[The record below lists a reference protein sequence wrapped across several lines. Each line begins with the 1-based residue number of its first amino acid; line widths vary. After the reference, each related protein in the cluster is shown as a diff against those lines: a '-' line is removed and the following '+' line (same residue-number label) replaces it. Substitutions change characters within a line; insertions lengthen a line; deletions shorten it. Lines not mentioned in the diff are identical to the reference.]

1 MAIYHLST
9 KPVSR
14 SSGRTATASIAY
26 RAGVEIKDDRT
37 GKVHDYSKR
46 GGVVATKIFTPN
58 EIEVDRSELWNMA
71 EAAETRKNSRT
82 AREIVVNIPHEL
94 DQKTRGNA
102 VRDFARHLS
111 DKYGIAVDVAIHKPD
126 QHGDNRNHHAHLLLT
141 TRKLKRLESGSIGLT
156 SKSQL
161 ELSNT
166 QLKELELPR
175 AQDELKT
182 LRKTWADIT
191 NNYLERDGIE
201 ARIDHRSHADRGL
214 EKLPTEKLGWEASA
228 LERKGIKTATGDYNR
243 MVKAFNSTINE
254 VKLFD
259 KHIKLAKEALQ
270 ERTVQSESKPTHIKK
285 EDQTPIPSMYYDPS
299 KQAEITKLTRD
310 TILAKVSELHKAER
324 QKYLDALKALRSQ
337 PLSIERNAAETDIR
351 AKLEQIS
358 DKNVDITAFH
368 QPARDSIREENPELV
383 KEHAIAMRAKRD
395 TERLYIESPEQE
407 AIRANIEATKRM
419 VNEVYKDNPDKL
431 KSVLQAID
439 DKIPDVMS
447 GKLTL
452 PQLQVRQEPQ
462 RAEIKQKNPSLEQ
475 EQDLDR

>member
-14 SSGRTATASIAY
+14 SSGRTATASAAY
-26 RAGVEIKDDRT
+26 RSGVEIKDDRT

-58 EIEVDRSELWNMA
+58 KIEVDRSELWNMA

-82 AREIVVNIPHEL
+82 AREIVVNLPHEL

-111 DKYGIAVDVAIHKPD
+111 EKYGIAVDVSIHKPD

-141 TRKLKRLESGSIGLT
+141 TRKMERLESGRIALT

-166 QLKELELPR
+166 QLTELELPR
-175 AQDELKT
+175 AQDELKA

-191 NNYLERDGIE
+191 NKYLERDGIE

-214 EKLPTEKLGWEASA
+214 EQLPTEKLGWEASA
-228 LERKGIKTATGDYNR
+228 LERKGIKTATGNYNR
-243 MVKAFNSTINE
+243 MIEAFNSTINE

-259 KHIKLAKEALQ
+259 KHIKQAKDALQ
-270 ERTVQSESKPTHIKK
+270 ERIVQSKS
-285 EDQTPIPSMYYDPS
+285 TPIPSIYYDPK
-299 KQAEITKLTRD
+299 KQAEIAKLTRD
-310 TILAKVSELHKAER
+310 TILAKVSELREAER
-324 QKYLDALKALRSQ
+324 QKYLDAFKALLNQ
-337 PLSIERNAAETDIR
+337 PLSIERNAAEIDVKT
-351 AKLEQIS
+351 KLEQLS
-358 DKNVDITAFH
+358 DKNVDTTAFH
-368 QPARDSIREENPELV
+368 QPAKDSVREENPELV
-383 KEHAIAMRAKRD
+383 EEHATAMRAKRD
-395 TERLYIESPEQE
+395 TERLYMESPEQE

-419 VNEVYKDNPDKL
+419 VSEVYKDNPDKL
-431 KSVLQAID
+431 KSALQTIE
-439 DKIPDVMS
+439 DKIPDIMS
-447 GKLTL
+447 GTLTL
-452 PQLQVRQEPQ
+452 PQLEVRQEPH
-462 RAEIKQKNPSLEQ
+462 RAEIKQRVPSLEQ
-475 EQDLDR
+475 DLGR